1 MQMGVTEPGEKRP
14 GSTRSRR
21 VLTTGDQR
29 AQPKVVGGKEAGLGP
44 GKTQEGTR
52 LLKDIST
59 TWGLKASYDPIRAN
73 Y

>member
-14 GSTRSRR
+14 GSTRGRR
-21 VLTTGDQR
+21 VLTRGDQG
-29 AQPKVVGGKEAGLGP
+29 AQPKVVGRKEAGLGP

-59 TWGLKASYDPIRAN
+59 TWDLKTSYDPIRAN